1 MNKIKGLPGKE
12 HYYSNGKGGRG
23 FGGEQPAAGD
33 GKRKAAEYAA
43 AAGPRQDETAY
54 WLRVFQSGNDDK
66 PAEETAAGSKENAA
80 ETGMAAE
87 TAAGGAEV
95 PGADKADTAQGK
107 SREDA
112 AAGVAATAE
121 GKGAAAESAIP
132 ATGGGKSGRSRLY
145 KKNKRAHRGE
155 GADGAEPVRGD
166 SGNGRKGGRNP
177 DMAQNNYAAI
187 DLGTNSCRLVIA
199 TPTTT
204 SFRVVE
210 TYSKVVRLGEGII
223 QDNNL
228 APKAMRRTIQALK
241 VCRGVIDEYMPIAA
255 SRFVATA
262 ACRRAKNVAQFVE
275 MAKREAGIELE
286 VISSKEEARLS
297 VVGCLPLLTRNIK
310 RVLVFDIGG
319 GSTQISLAR
328 VTDSGKTFI
337 EGFVSLPYGVVTI
350 SEAFAGHEMSTL
362 EYSTVVERTQ
372 AILQE
377 FEDKYHIRQAIAN
390 QEIQVIGTSGTVTVI
405 GAVHLRLPRYNRSA
419 VDGIAI
425 SAPDIEYTINKIK
438 TMGVEGR
445 CKHPCIGQSKSD
457 LTIAGCAVI
466 EALTTF
472 WPISEITVADR
483 GIREGI
489 LLDMMHARRVG
500 DNGRKKRR
508 GGRFPFDRRSGG
520 KHSHRH
526 QPRG

>member
-1 MNKIKGLPGKE
+1 MRKINGLPERRKKKKATGVPE
-12 HYYSNGKGGRG
+12 
-23 FGGEQPAAGD
+23 
-33 GKRKAAEYAA
+33 KRK
-43 AAGPRQDETAY
+43 
-54 WLRVFQSGNDDK
+54 
-66 PAEETAAGSKENAA
+66 
-80 ETGMAAE
+80 
-87 TAAGGAEV
+87 
-95 PGADKADTAQGK
+95 GK
-107 SREDA
+107 TVVNDA
-112 AAGVAATAE
+112 AV
-121 GKGAAAESAIP
+121 SSI
-132 ATGGGKSGRSRLY
+132 
-145 KKNKRAHRGE
+145 
-155 GADGAEPVRGD
+155 
-166 SGNGRKGGRNP
+166 
-177 DMAQNNYAAI
+177 AQSNYAAI
-187 DLGTNSCRLVIA
+187 DLGTNSCRLVVA

-210 TYSKVVRLGEGII
+210 TFSKVVRLGEGII
-223 QDNNL
+223 QDNEL
-228 APKAMRRTIQALK
+228 SPRAMKRTLHALK
-241 VCRGVIDEYMPIAA
+241 VCRGVIDEYMPITA

-262 ACRRAKNVAQFVE
+262 ACRRAKNVSSFVE
-275 MAKREAGIELE
+275 MVKRDTGIELE

-297 VVGCLPLLTRNIK
+297 VVGCLPLLNRNIK

-328 VTDSGKTFI
+328 VTDFGKTFI

-350 SEAFAGHEMSTL
+350 SEAFAGHEMSKL

-372 AILQE
+372 SILAEFEEKHQINEAIL
-377 FEDKYHIRQAIAN
+377 N

-425 SAPDIEYTINKIK
+425 SASDINFTINKIK

-457 LTIAGCAVI
+457 LTVAGCAII

-489 LLDMMHARRVG
+489 LLDLMHSNRYTSKS
-500 DNGRKKRR
+500 NKKNKKR
-508 GGRFPFDRRSGG
+508 GRFPFDRR
-520 KHSHRH
+520 KANDKARK
-526 QPRG
+526 